1 METNTSE
8 SATTGLVDIRTDEGK
23 LPVYLGAPERQAPG
37 PAIVLMFHRDGIDE
51 FTKGVVERL
60 VGQGYLVAVPDVYHR
75 CPAETPPAERKALL
89 KDREI
94 LADVTATVDYLSARR
109 DVAADRIVVMG
120 HCMGGRMALLAAGRE
135 PRFRAC
141 IVYYG
146 GSVNRTWGDG
156 PTAFDTLRNINCPVL
171 GFFGDLDKHPSPQ
184 DVNEIDAELTAHGV
198 AHTFHRYPEVG
209 HGFQNPQHNTPA
221 ERTAAEDAWAKTFAF
236 LRHTLRLSP

>member
-1 METNTSE
+1 MAELIT
-8 SATTGLVDIRTDEGK
+8 IRTDEGK

-51 FTKGVVERL
+51 FTKSVVERL
-60 VGQGYLVAVPDVYHR
+60 AGQGYVVAVPDVYHR
-75 CPAETPPAERKALL
+75 CPNETPLAERKALL

-109 DVAADRIVVMG
+109 DVGADRIVVMG
-120 HCMGGRMALLAAGRE
+120 HCMGGRMALLAAGRV

-146 GSVNRTWGDG
+146 GSVNRAWGDG

-184 DVNEIDAELTAHGV
+184 DVDAIDAELSAHAI
-198 AHTFHRYPEVG
+198 AHMFHRYPEVG
-209 HGFQNPQHNTPA
+209 HGFQNPQHGAPA
-221 ERTAAEDAWAKTFAF
+221 ERAASEDAWAKTFAF
-236 LRHTLRLSP
+236 LRQVLE